1 MSSNEKEIL
10 YNNQKTILSIPQSF
24 QEFKELCIQTF
35 YISKQRSENM
45 VFKYYDEDKDVIII
59 NSESFGKDD
68 CKKAKFWI
76 LSIDDNTEDLEK
88 IKKECL
94 SRKSKMLKE
103 ANLYKQKLLE
113 ECKPI
118 IESKINEKNK
128 QHQDDLKM
136 AKENYVNSLK
146 EFKSLIDQNT
156 KNVLAKISEK
166 LMSKY
171 LENVKKVD
179 EGVKSQLNE
188 KIDELIEYSKKSFD
202 DTDMRKIGIIINQF
216 KENLDAILKGKEEL
230 PFLIENEI
238 IKDVDSLNEKF
249 SISIIVLNQNVENT
263 NDDFELEITP
273 NDKIKLDLS
282 GLKIGEFK
290 LVSINLEKKIQEF
303 EKGFFTLKI
312 FNKNNQIS
320 NDLKLTFQLRN
331 PEVLGTNEDM
341 LL

>member
-1 MSSNEKEIL
+1 
-10 YNNQKTILSIPQSF
+10 
-24 QEFKELCIQTF
+24 
-35 YISKQRSENM
+35 
-45 VFKYYDEDKDVIII
+45 
-59 NSESFGKDD
+59 
-68 CKKAKFWI
+68 
-76 LSIDDNTEDLEK
+76 
-88 IKKECL
+88 
-94 SRKSKMLKE
+94 MLKE
-103 ANLYKQKLLE
+103 ANLYKQKLLK
-113 ECKPI
+113 ECKRI
-118 IESKINEKNK
+118 VESKINEKNK

-320 NDLKLTFQLRN
+320 NDLKLTFQLMN
-331 PEVLGTNEDM
+331 PDVIGTNEDM